1 MSHETAPDTSPRGGA
16 STGTSSRTRQRPNP
30 APFLWL
36 ALGILG
42 LVILA
47 GGFSGALPASHADQ
61 GAPKVDIAYVS
72 VVGEGPIA
80 RAWYDGAPSPGV
92 QVQDALDHFAEQGYL
107 VVRTTDAL
115 RNANKPDDSSF
126 AIILQRVR

>member
-1 MSHETAPDTSPRGGA
+1 MSHKTAPAAPLPRESRGSSP
-16 STGTSSRTRQRPNP
+16 
-30 APFLWL
+30 LLLVWL
-36 ALGILG
+36 ALGVLGFFILSGG
-42 LVILA
+42 L
-47 GGFSGALPASHADQ
+47 STSHADQ
-61 GAPKVDIAYVS
+61 DTDQKVRIAYIS

-115 RNANKPDDSSF
+115 RNALKPDDSSF

>member
-1 MSHETAPDTSPRGGA
+1 MSRETPSDLIAGRVSSGPSPLLY
-16 STGTSSRTRQRPNP
+16 
-30 APFLWL
+30 LWL
-36 ALGILG
+36 ALG
-42 LVILA
+42 VLA
-47 GGFSGALPASHADQ
+47 FVVLSGGFSGGLASSHADQ
-61 GAPKVDIAYVS
+61 GAKKVKLAYVS

-92 QVQDALDHFAEQGYL
+92 QVQAALDHFAELGYV

-115 RNANKPDDSSF
+115 RSAVKPEDSSF